1 MKTIDEATFGKI
13 TLRLL
18 DLGKEFSGIAF
29 MGGKIISRVNGDDQD
44 EVWRKLKIQA
54 SKSSP
59 NYVGFDGAKNRF
71 STFFPDGFNS
81 DYYFGKERKYK
92 LEAKTLLDEEAP
104 LEAAIDGTGFGKT
117 IKAVFNK
124 TNLLSPYEIMR
135 LNDVLQSEHGDHFIR
150 AAAKM
155 ASGEV
160 KLGLAEMEK
169 ALKPHDAAKWTVVTY
184 LPFLWQPVD
193 HMFLK
198 PESTKDFSERVGH
211 SFFNDYEPKLNIE
224 VYESLLDLASTTEEN
239 LVELGPHDR
248 IDIQSFIWVVGHY
261 DEEQDLPK

>member
-1 MKTIDEATFGKI
+1 MKTIDEMTFGKT

-18 DLGKEFSGIAF
+18 DLGKKFAGIVL
-29 MGGKIISRVNGDDQD
+29 MDGKIISRVDGDDQD
-44 EVWRKLKIQA
+44 EVWRSLKVQA

-59 NYVGFDGAKNRF
+59 NYIGFDGAKNRF
-71 STFFPDGFNS
+71 RTFFPDGFVS

-92 LEAKTLLDEEAP
+92 LEAKALLDDEAP
-104 LEAAIDGTGFGKT
+104 IDAVIDGTGFGKT
-117 IKAVFNK
+117 IKAVFSK

-135 LNDVLQSEHGDHFIR
+135 LNDVLQSENGDQFIR

-155 ASGEV
+155 AAGDV

-198 PESTKDFSERVGH
+198 PEATKDFSERVGH
-211 SFFNDYEPKLNIE
+211 SFYNEYETKLEID
-224 VYESLLDLASTTEEN
+224 VYDSLRDLASTTENN
-239 LVELGPHDR
+239 LAELSPQDR

-261 DEEQDLPK
+261 DEAKDLPE